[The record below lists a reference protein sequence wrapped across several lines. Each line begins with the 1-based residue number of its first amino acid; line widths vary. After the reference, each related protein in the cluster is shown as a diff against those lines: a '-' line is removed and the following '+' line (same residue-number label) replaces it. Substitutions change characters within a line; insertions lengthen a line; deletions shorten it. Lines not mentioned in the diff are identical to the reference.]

1 MRTAEGFCGCKER
14 GCLPGRSVLVGRE
27 HRNQARGQ
35 LAPLRSVPRGPTLQ
49 KDREKLVSIQW
60 KMMRTV
66 VRTEPCHM
74 SNGYKSYV

>member
-1 MRTAEGFCGCKER
+1 MGVKSM
-14 GCLPGRSVLVGRE
+14 GCLPSGAVLE
-27 HRNQARGQ
+27 EWEDRNQVRVR
-35 LAPLRSVPRGPTLQ
+35 LAPLRSVPQGPTLQ
-49 KDREKLVSIQW
+49 KDSEKLVSIQW